1 MDKYQELKDIL
12 SATSFTND
20 WDRYTL
26 IVKYIMKTIKGLR
39 VINEQENWFIYQLQQ
54 LLMKCECSKIGNF
67 FVANI
72 VINEGIGTVKINLDD
87 YFNKKSKKIVCLPVL
102 INDLNGQIGNVIKNI
117 LQTNVAAASIQYKQ
131 QPSNVP
137 QQQLPTVS
145 SSQYYPPNYS
155 AQLETASP
163 PTQLQTSFNDR
174 LVRIS
179 GVIQAAATVGQ
190 PQNMPIP
197 SAGSTGASNTS
208 DLHSYYYTGYYP
220 NSPQSNLQYQQ
231 QQHQPTNQPYGYGS
245 RPNIPSQQTSSIG
258 LSNNTSRSTLTSG
271 QSIADY
277 GGLPSRTLQY
287 TSNNLIPTAYTYE
300 TPNTWIPDPQQ
311 IPFYQI
317 QSQQTTSMHSNT
329 YEASAYVRQ
338 QDSDTMQQNNYNR

>member
-1 MDKYQELKDIL
+1 MSTII
-12 SATSFTND
+12 ST
-20 WDRYTL
+20 
-26 IVKYIMKTIKGLR
+26 KT
-39 VINEQENWFIYQLQQ
+39 Q
-54 LLMKCECSKIGNF
+54 
-67 FVANI
+67 
-72 VINEGIGTVKINLDD
+72 
-87 YFNKKSKKIVCLPVL
+87 SKKIVRLPVL
-102 INDLNGQIGNVIKNI
+102 INDLSGQIDDAIENI

-220 NSPQSNLQYQQ
+220 NSRTFDSYSSATVNPSSVYSNWQLAQSNLQYQ
-231 QQHQPTNQPYGYGS
+231 
-245 RPNIPSQQTSSIG
+245 
-258 LSNNTSRSTLTSG
+258 
-271 QSIADY
+271 
-277 GGLPSRTLQY
+277 
-287 TSNNLIPTAYTYE
+287 
-300 TPNTWIPDPQQ
+300 
-311 IPFYQI
+311 
-317 QSQQTTSMHSNT
+317 TT
-329 YEASAYVRQ
+329 
-338 QDSDTMQQNNYNR
+338 